1 MTIRK
6 VGNVLVGFEDGQF
19 QYEQTNLAGA
29 VYEIRA
35 HGDIATGDRQ
45 GTLWYADGDLVATV
59 TTGKEGQ
66 VDEVKFSPTR
76 TQATYDFLAVSHDG
90 TTGEVTITLPL
101 GSYDITEVQ
110 APYGFVLTNQP
121 RTATKFTATTSSTP
135 RTPAMR
141 SSPASPA
148 PSSSRTRACCPLWR
162 KTVLA

>member
-1 MTIRK
+1 MFELTSERVWEVIGNATDDMDDYIITEEYSNHETLGQLTIRK

-66 VDEVKFSPTR
+66 VDEVKFSPTPHP
-76 TQATYDFLAVSHDG
+76 SHLRFPDR
-90 TTGEVTITLPL
+90 
-101 GSYDITEVQ
+101 
-110 APYGFVLTNQP
+110 QP
-121 RTATKFTATTSSTP
+121 QRHHRARSRSPCRWVPTTSP
-135 RTPAMR
+135 RCRPPTAL
-141 SSPASPA
+141 
-148 PSSSRTRACCPLWR
+148 C
-162 KTVLA
+162 